1 MVAAVGFG
9 LGAVFIAYP
18 ILQTILKYLGAAYLV
33 YLAVVIAMSGSIK
46 ADDGSTHKP
55 MSFWAAALFQ
65 WVNVKGWVAVI
76 GTITAYAAIASFP
89 FNILIQAAISLAMGV
104 GSTVTWTLFGS
115 ALRPLLRSER
125 RVRAFNIL
133 MAVLLL
139 ASLFPVFMEA

>member
-1 MVAAVGFG
+1 
-9 LGAVFIAYP
+9 
-18 ILQTILKYLGAAYLV
+18 
-33 YLAVVIAMSGSIK
+33 
-46 ADDGSTHKP
+46 
-55 MSFWAAALFQ
+55 
-65 WVNVKGWVAVI
+65 
-76 GTITAYAAIASFP
+76 
-89 FNILIQAAISLAMGV
+89 MGV

>member
-1 MVAAVGFG
+1 
-9 LGAVFIAYP
+9 
-18 ILQTILKYLGAAYLV
+18 
-33 YLAVVIAMSGSIK
+33 
-46 ADDGSTHKP
+46 